1 MIRKR
6 NKGIERE
13 KKKKESKG
21 KKSKRE
27 RKKNFDPEAEPYPSC
42 TPESPGGDRFNDVKL
57 FSWVLSTSFFT
68 PHIKKKE
75 ICFGTTS
82 HQGSSS
88 SEGSQF

>member
-1 MIRKR
+1 MK
-6 NKGIERE
+6 EE
-13 KKKKESKG
+13 KKKRNE
-21 KKSKRE
+21 KKSERE

-57 FSWVLSTSFFT
+57 FFLGSTSFFT